1 MVFKWV
7 HCPGPNLASHRRSK
21 VVVNRTLLCSVA
33 EIFLTNLLLSAET
46 CLTVGSSVRRL
57 LLIEGTCQIRMQA
70 CLCNAN
76 TLKFKQ
82 TVLCSFFKLCPAGE
96 LSLRQNSENS
106 EMSGIRQ
113 AYFIKF

>member
-33 EIFLTNLLLSAET
+33 EIFLTNLLLCAEK
-46 CLTVGSSVRRL
+46 CLTVDSSVRRL
-57 LLIEGTCQIRMQA
+57 LLIEGTCQIRMQER
-70 CLCNAN
+70 LFNAN

-82 TVLCSFFKLCPAGE
+82 TCAAFLIMPTRVSSVCGKNFI
-96 LSLRQNSENS
+96 S